1 MAMASDTLDISKEL
15 RAAGFSEEQADAL
28 ATQIAAQ
35 PDDLATRQDLEVM
48 KHELGLALA
57 DLDHKLT
64 TESERLDGKL
74 TSEIERLDHKLT
86 SEIERLDRKLTSGI
100 ERLDH
105 KIDQVAPQLLLKLG
119 AGMVAGFG
127 LTITAVGVAVGVLIN
142 QLA

>member
-1 MAMASDTLDISKEL
+1 MAMASDTLSISKDL
-15 RAAGFSEEQADAL
+15 RAAGLTEQQADLL
-28 ATQIAAQ
+28 ATHIASR

-64 TESERLDGKL
+64 TESERLDRKL

-86 SEIERLDRKLTSGI
+86 TEM

>member
-1 MAMASDTLDISKEL
+1 MASDTLSISKDL
-15 RAAGFSEEQADAL
+15 RAAGLTEQQADLL
-28 ATQIAAQ
+28 ATHIASR

-64 TESERLDGKL
+64 TESERLD
-74 TSEIERLDHKLT
+74 RKLT
-86 SEIERLDRKLTSGI
+86 SEIERLDRRLTTEM

-127 LTITAVGVAVGVLIN
+127 LTITVIGIGVGVLLS
-142 QLA
+142 QPG